1 MTVQKY
7 TLQDFRRS
15 LRDTTKHGIAT
26 AEFYVKQLA
35 GQYGND
41 QAAAMFCNGRSV
53 KWSTALKQARSEF
66 TFHAKGM
73 GPLPL
78 DDMAIDQSSKID
90 KGAYAEYEAVIGTCD
105 KDMDGDIVEPYGY
118 DFDMKSPAL
127 WMHAHGMPVGALKS
141 VVSQD
146 EKQATCRF
154 KVADTPLGRDAVALM
169 QVGALRKSIGF
180 KPVEFAPL
188 GFKKDAKTGQDV
200 PDGWH
205 VKKSKILENSL
216 VSVPAN
222 LKTGVNVVYGKAIDG
237 ILTLSG
243 QKKFQDE
250 RIALWAKSFDE
261 GRPSAVRGWTKPDDE
276 VEVVET
282 EQKPESEIK
291 TSKQMDTSE
300 MLTKFY
306 GVDGYM
312 PNCFED
318 RIGKVQ
324 EAFQKYCKV
333 NEVGGGDCYCYTIA
347 TYAEMAIGVCC
358 SYSGGKRERKMF
370 QCEYAVGDGG
380 SIGISKSTEI
390 DIQPAIVPVG
400 TAPAAEASMGSSIN
414 VKLEAIEKRLGH
426 FATKS
431 NDGTKIEPVVVEP
444 VVDVKLTIRKA
455 IAGLM
460 VDGGHDIELASD
472 LRKAAEAFER
482 LHSVQQLRDL
492 GLVN

>member
-35 GQYGND
+35 GQYGNE
-41 QAAAMFCNGRSV
+41 QAAAMYCNGRSV

-66 TFHAKGM
+66 TYHAKGM

-90 KGAYAEYEAVIGTCD
+90 KGAYAEYEAVIGTSD

-127 WMHAHGMPVGALKS
+127 WMHAHGMPVGSLKS
-141 VVSQD
+141 IVSQD

-154 KVADTPLGRDAVALM
+154 KVADTALGRDAVALM

-180 KPVEFAPL
+180 KPVEFTPL

-222 LKTGVNVVYGKAIDG
+222 LKTGVNAVYGKAIDG

-261 GRPSAVRGWTKPDDE
+261 GRPSAVRGWTKPE
-276 VEVVET
+276 AETAVEAIAT
-282 EQKPESEIK
+282 EFAASA
-291 TSKQMDTSE
+291 TKQMDASE

-324 EAFQKYCKV
+324 EAFQKYVKV
-333 NEVGGGDCYCYTIA
+333 NELGGGDCYCYTIA

-358 SYSGGKRERKMF
+358 EYSGGKRERKMF

-380 SIGISKSTEI
+380 MIAIAKATEI
-390 DIQPAIVPVG
+390 DIQPSIVPVG
-400 TAPAAEASMGSSIN
+400 STPAAEATMGSSITM
-414 VKLEAIEKRLGH
+414 KLEAVEKRLGH

-431 NDGTKIEPVVVEP
+431 NDGTKIEPVVVEA
-444 VVDVKLTIRKA
+444 VVDGKSTIRKA

-460 VDGGHDIELASD
+460 IDGGHDIELASD